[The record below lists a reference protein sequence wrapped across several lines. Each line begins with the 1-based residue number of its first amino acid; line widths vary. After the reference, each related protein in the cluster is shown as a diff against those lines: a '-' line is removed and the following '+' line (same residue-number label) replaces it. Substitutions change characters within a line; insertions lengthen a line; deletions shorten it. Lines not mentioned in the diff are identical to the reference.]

1 MEILIMRMV
10 NDLIKIANAGGGMI
24 LDARPIMTDNLV
36 KIAISASNTSSKIIL
51 KNVNN
56 KTTNDLIRIAVA
68 GQGNV
73 IFDFN

>member
-1 MEILIMRMV
+1 MRMV
-10 NDLIKIANAGGGMI
+10 NDLIKIANAGVGMI

>member
-1 MEILIMRMV
+1 MRMV
-10 NDLIKIANAGGGMI
+10 DDLIKIANAGGGMI
-24 LDARPIMTDNLV
+24 LDAGPMMTDNLV
-36 KIAISASNTSSKIIL
+36 KIAIAASNTSSKIIL

-56 KTTNDLIRIAVA
+56 KMTNDLIKIAIA